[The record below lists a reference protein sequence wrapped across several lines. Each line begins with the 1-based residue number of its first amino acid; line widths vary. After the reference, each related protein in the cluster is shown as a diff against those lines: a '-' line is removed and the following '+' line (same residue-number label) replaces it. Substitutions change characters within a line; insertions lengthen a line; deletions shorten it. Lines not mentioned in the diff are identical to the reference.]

1 MRESAGR
8 RQTRDIDRDV
18 CPSVCLSIRHVQCE
32 HECTLRHFF
41 SPRSRDIIVVFEPE
55 ECLCKTPAVRT
66 SMKGLNTGV

>member
-41 SPRSRDIIVVFEPE
+41 HHVAE